1 MAKVMEYECPFSPAV
16 CSKQFFFLSFPFF
29 ESLDGDDAE
38 ECEEE
43 EEDDDEA

>member
-1 MAKVMEYECPFSPAV
+1 MAWNISIIFRLFVS
-16 CSKQFFFLSFPFF
+16 
-29 ESLDGDDAE
+29 DGDDAE